1 MVKPLVAMLSVSA
14 SVCLFTQEDE
24 AIKARAGKLKE
35 KQKEKEKE
43 KEKEKKAATKDEDK
57 KTE

>member
-1 MVKPLVAMLSVSA
+1 MLSVSA

-43 KEKEKKAATKDEDK
+43 QKAAAKDEDK